1 MSSCDSVG
9 IKLATTSSSAGRFSC
24 LFDRRE
30 RQIVPCRRRSHCA
43 KFQTTTSDKAPR
55 AFRAHERNFPLG
67 SCNGFVL
74 CGIPYRGW
82 MSSSASYP
90 PYEPA
95 SHFPTRGRP
104 KGHREAPLLH
114 LQLSKSSTGHPS
126 MQIANRLALST
137 VSRLPEHSNPS
148 SFPQQAAAVESSR
161 FLWERCSGVHEIK
174 SRLTL
179 TARSLTLNISSLI
192 ILCPGNSGLCG
203 SECTQGF
210 AIIPRSVSPFTKN
223 CMASATSSS
232 PMILTRMRMPVSP
245 STVFTLPAPASTK

>member
-1 MSSCDSVG
+1 
-9 IKLATTSSSAGRFSC
+9 
-24 LFDRRE
+24 
-30 RQIVPCRRRSHCA
+30 
-43 KFQTTTSDKAPR
+43 
-55 AFRAHERNFPLG
+55 
-67 SCNGFVL
+67 
-74 CGIPYRGW
+74 

-114 LQLSKSSTGHPS
+114 LQLFKSSTGHPS

-137 VSRLPEHSNPS
+137 VSRLPEHSNTS
-148 SFPQQAAAVESSR
+148 SFPQQGAAVESSR
-161 FLWERCSGVHEIK
+161 FLWERCSEAHEIK
-174 SRLTL
+174 AKLTP
-179 TARSLTLNISSLI
+179 TARSLTLNIPNSINL
-192 ILCPGNSGLCG
+192 PANSGSCG
-203 SECTQGF
+203 PECTQGF

-232 PMILTRMRMPVSP
+232 PMILTRMRIPVSP